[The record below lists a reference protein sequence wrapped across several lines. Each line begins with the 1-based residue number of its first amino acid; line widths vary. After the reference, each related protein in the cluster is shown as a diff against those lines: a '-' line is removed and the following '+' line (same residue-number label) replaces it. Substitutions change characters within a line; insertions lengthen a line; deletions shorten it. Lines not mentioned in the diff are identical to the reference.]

1 MTFLLPI
8 GLLALLTLPLIVLL
22 HLIQRRRVRQR
33 VPSLELWRSLQS
45 TTTER
50 RPRRLPLTL
59 LLLLHLL
66 LAALLAVALAQPLL
80 RIALGHATH
89 LAIIVDTSTSM
100 AATDG
105 QPNRL
110 DDAKRAAHD
119 LLGELQR
126 GDRATLIE
134 LGEEPVVLAQAD
146 GPDTAVLL
154 QQLDGLAAGG
164 PDGDLDRA
172 LALAQS
178 TAQPRMATRV
188 VVLTDL
194 ALQATTTQPVAGQV
208 EWRTFGGEADN
219 TAIVAFEARPLRSG
233 EHQLYARVANYGTAP
248 IARTLQLTLDGE
260 EVTNEPVR
268 LDGNSTA
275 EWSWPLP
282 AGATRASAALND
294 SDVQPLDDRADAVL
308 SGGAQQRVLLVSDG
322 AIALERALRA
332 QPNLTIEAVSPAN
345 YAPRSDVDLHIFAGY
360 VPPTLPPT
368 PVLVIAP
375 PPDQQL
381 VEVGADQFTLAAD
394 QVNDE
399 RFGVLD
405 WRPLQFR
412 RVAQLI
418 VPPWAAVAVAAGDT
432 PLVLAGQRDNQPVVI
447 WAFDPDD
454 TNLANR
460 IQFPLLASAT
470 VATLLPQGGASLSV
484 GERAPTTMRAVNGVT
499 LVAGDRITQPGVY
512 ETANGAVAVN
522 VLDEQEAQ
530 LGSRPA
536 PQIQTVAQS
545 VDPGEV
551 TGRELWQPLV
561 GAALAVL
568 VGEWLYVIWTRRR
581 PRRRAGGAA

>member
-45 TTTER
+45 TTTQR
-50 RPRRLPLTL
+50 KPRRLPLTL

-66 LAALLAVALAQPLL
+66 LAALLAVALGQPLL
-80 RIALGHATH
+80 RIALGRATH
-89 LAIIVDTSTSM
+89 LVVIVDTSTSM

-105 QPNRL
+105 QPQRL
-110 DDAKRAAHD
+110 DDAKRAARD
-119 LLGELQR
+119 LLAQLQR
-126 GDRATLIE
+126 GDRATLID
-134 LGEEPVVLAQAD
+134 LQKEPTVLAQANSS
-146 GPDTAVLL
+146 DTGALL
-154 QQLDGLAAGG
+154 QQLDALAAGG

-194 ALQATTTQPVAGQV
+194 ALQAATTQPVAGQV
-208 EWRTFGGEADN
+208 EWRTFGGEANN
-219 TAIVAFEARPLRSG
+219 TAIVAFGTRPLRNG
-233 EHQLYARVANYGTAP
+233 GHQLYARVAHYGSTP
-248 IARTLQLTLDGE
+248 VARTLVLTLDGT
-260 EVTNEPVR
+260 EVANEPVR
-268 LDGNSTA
+268 LQANGTA

-282 AGATRASAALND
+282 AGARRASAALSD

-308 SGGAQQRVLLVSDG
+308 NGGSQQRVLLVSDG
-322 AIALERALRA
+322 AIAFERALRA
-332 QPNLTIEAVSPAN
+332 QPNVNVEAVAPDN
-345 YAPRSDVDLHIFAGY
+345 YTPRDDADLHIFVGY

-375 PPDQQL
+375 PADQQL
-381 VEVGADQFTLAAD
+381 VEVGAEQFTLQAD
-394 QVNDE
+394 QVTDQ

-412 RVAQLI
+412 RVAQLT
-418 VPPWAAVAVAAGDT
+418 VPPWAEVAVAVGDT
-432 PLVLAGQRDNQPVVI
+432 PLVLTGQRDGQPVVI

-460 IQFPLLASAT
+460 IQFPLLTSAT
-470 VATLLPQGGASLSV
+470 VATLLPQGGASLAL
-484 GERAPTTMRAVNGVT
+484 GERAPTTLRAANGVT

-512 ETANGAVAVN
+512 ETDTGAVAVN
-522 VLDEQEAQ
+522 ALGEQEAQ
-530 LGSRPA
+530 LASRPI

-545 VDPGEV
+545 VDPAEA
-551 TGRELWQPLV
+551 TGRPLWQPLV

-568 VGEWLYVIWTRRR
+568 IVEWLYLNWQRRR
-581 PRRRAGGAA
+581 PRRRAGGAV

>member
-8 GLLALLTLPLIVLL
+8 GLLALLALPLIVLL
-22 HLIQRRRVRQR
+22 HLIRRRRVRQR

-50 RPRRLPLTL
+50 KPRRLLLTL
-59 LLLLHLL
+59 LLFLHLL
-66 LAALLAVALAQPLL
+66 LAALLAVALGQPLL
-80 RIALGHATH
+80 RIARGRATH
-89 LAIIVDTSTSM
+89 LAIIADTSTSM

-105 QPNRL
+105 QPRRL
-110 DDAKRAAHD
+110 DDAKRAARE
-119 LLGELQR
+119 LLAQLQR

-134 LGEEPVVLAQAD
+134 LQAEPAVLAQAN
-146 GPDTAVLL
+146 GPDTTVLQ
-154 QQLDGLAAGG
+154 QQLDGLEAGG

-178 TAQPRMATRV
+178 TAQPHMATRV

-194 ALQATTTQPVAGQV
+194 ALAATTQQPVAGQA
-208 EWRTFGGEADN
+208 EWRTFGGEANN
-219 TAIVAFEARPLRSG
+219 TAIVAFGAHLLRSG
-233 EHQLYARVANYGTAP
+233 GHQLYARVANYGTAP
-248 IARTLQLTLDGE
+248 IARTLTLTLDGT
-260 EVTNEPVR
+260 EVASEPVR
-268 LDGNSTA
+268 LDGNGSA

-282 AGATRASAALND
+282 ASATRASATLSDN
-294 SDVQPLDDRADAVL
+294 DVQPLDDRADAVL
-308 SGGAQQRVLLVSDG
+308 NGSAQQRVLLVSDG

-332 QPNLTIEAVSPAN
+332 QPNVNIEAIAPAN
-345 YAPRSDVDLHIFAGY
+345 YASRSDVDLHIFAGY
-360 VPPTLPPT
+360 LPPTLPPT
-368 PVLVIAP
+368 PVLVVAP
-375 PPDQQL
+375 PTDQQL
-381 VEVGADQFTLAAD
+381 VEVGAEQFGLEVDQVAD
-394 QVNDE
+394 Q

-412 RVAQLI
+412 RVAQLG
-418 VPPWAAVAVAAGDT
+418 VPAWADVAVAAGDT
-432 PLVLAGQRDNQPVVI
+432 PLVLAGQRDAQSVVI

-460 IQFPLLASAT
+460 IQFPLLTSAT
-470 VATLLPQGGASLSV
+470 VAMLVPQSGATFAI
-484 GERAPTTMRAVNGVT
+484 GERAPVTLRAANGVT
-499 LVAGDRITQPGVY
+499 FVAGDRITQPGVY

-522 VLDEQEAQ
+522 ALNEREAQ
-530 LGSRPA
+530 LRSRPA

-545 VDPGEV
+545 VDPGEA

-568 VGEWLYVIWTRRR
+568 VAEWGYVNWTRRR